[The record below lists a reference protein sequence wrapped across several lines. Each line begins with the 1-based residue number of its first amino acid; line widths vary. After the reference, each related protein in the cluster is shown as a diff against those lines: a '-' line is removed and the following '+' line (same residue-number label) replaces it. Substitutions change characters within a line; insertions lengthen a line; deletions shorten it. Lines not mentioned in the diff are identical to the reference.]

1 MYRVIRRDSEG
12 KAKKIHQER
21 YDPATSSY
29 VSGKGTMR
37 GVRYVPYRL
46 DEWLDEDGLILIAE
60 GERKVDSLFD
70 LGFLATCNCGG
81 AGKFSKG
88 FSIYFQDRHVVLLPD
103 NDDAGRKHVREVAA
117 ILAPVASS
125 IRILELPG
133 LPARGDVVDWLRAGG
148 TGEELRRLIECAAL
162 YTPSRNSATPQHP
175 PQTAPAVAPKLAW
188 EKDILAAF
196 RRDVQ
201 LRGLVGENA
210 TAQLIYLAITSRLLA
225 KPVSVGVKGHS
236 SSGKS
241 YSVDRVVEFFPDEA
255 VIKFTG
261 MSERALVYREDN
273 YQHRTL
279 VIYEVTGL
287 QETNEDNMTSYFMR
301 SLLSEGRLEYD
312 VTVRGEGGQYT
323 TQRITKEGP
332 TNLIFT
338 TTKTRV

>member
-103 NDDAGRKHVREVAA
+103 NDDAGRKHVR
-117 ILAPVASS
+117 LAPVASS

-162 YTPSRNSATPQHP
+162 YAPSRNSATPQHP
-175 PQTAPAVAPKLAW
+175 LKRPPP
-188 EKDILAAF
+188 
-196 RRDVQ
+196 
-201 LRGLVGENA
+201 
-210 TAQLIYLAITSRLLA
+210 SRLSWRGKRIFWLR
-225 KPVSVGVKGHS
+225 
-236 SSGKS
+236 SGGTCS
-241 YSVDRVVEFFPDEA
+241 CA
-255 VIKFTG
+255 
-261 MSERALVYREDN
+261 AWLV
-273 YQHRTL
+273 RT
-279 VIYEVTGL
+279 
-287 QETNEDNMTSYFMR
+287 Q
-301 SLLSEGRLEYD
+301 
-312 VTVRGEGGQYT
+312 
-323 TQRITKEGP
+323 QR
-332 TNLIFT
+332 N
-338 TTKTRV
+338 